1 MAWPMIIN
9 RIMKINNH
17 SLWIR
22 DLEDFINELYFQGVI
37 PDEDKEYILNLIHKN
52 TKGRNA
58 HLQDFITDIGSAVY
72 ALEDVMAN
80 MQEEADGENDYD
92 D

>member
-1 MAWPMIIN
+1 MPWPIIIN
-9 RIMKINNH
+9 RIMKVNNN

-22 DLEDFINELYFQGVI
+22 DLDDFINELYFQSVI
-37 PDEDKEYILNLIHKN
+37 SQEDRDYILNLIHKN

-72 ALEDVMAN
+72 ALEDVMKA